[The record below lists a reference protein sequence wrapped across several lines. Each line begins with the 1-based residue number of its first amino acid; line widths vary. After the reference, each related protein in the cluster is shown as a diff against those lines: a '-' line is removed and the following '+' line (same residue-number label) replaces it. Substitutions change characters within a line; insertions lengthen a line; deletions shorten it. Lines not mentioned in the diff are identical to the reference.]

1 MGSMEKDGWP
11 CSKRK
16 LRLQQRHYQR
26 VCKSLKV
33 NIFFVFICLGVIDLL
48 AVVVA
53 VVLVVVVVVV
63 VFAVCFIVVV
73 VGVDVVVVVAVPLV

>member
-53 VVLVVVVVVV
+53 VVLVVVV
-63 VFAVCFIVVV
+63 FAVCFIVVV
-73 VGVDVVVVVAVPLV
+73 VDVDVVVVVAVPLV